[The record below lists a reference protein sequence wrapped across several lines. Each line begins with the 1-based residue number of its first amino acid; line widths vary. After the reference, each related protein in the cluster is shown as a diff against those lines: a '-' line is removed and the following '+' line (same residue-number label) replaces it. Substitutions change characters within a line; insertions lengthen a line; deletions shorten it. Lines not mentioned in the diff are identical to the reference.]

1 MKTLFEELV
10 DTRSRAIACCRTS
23 SFRSNRNMKSAYGAS
38 AADIVTIELLYCFAF
53 NIKFPVC
60 DD

>member
-1 MKTLFEELV
+1 MKKLFEELV
-10 DTRSRAIACCRTS
+10 CTYTQQGDYLLPDIKLSER
-23 SFRSNRNMKSAYGAS
+23 SAYGAS
-38 AADIVTIELLYCFAF
+38 TADIVTIELLYCFAF